1 MFVRILDE
9 EIASLKSAKASSVLS
24 AVDDQYVKDLESR
37 IAEQKQ
43 VFEKEMADLRAENN
57 AFENELLLRQ
67 QLMTVIN

>member
-1 MFVRILDE
+1 MP
-9 EIASLKSAKASSVLS
+9 S

-43 VFEKEMADLRAENN
+43 IFEKEMADLRAENN

-67 QLMTVIN
+67 QLMTVNHFCRYLRTFGQQVLT